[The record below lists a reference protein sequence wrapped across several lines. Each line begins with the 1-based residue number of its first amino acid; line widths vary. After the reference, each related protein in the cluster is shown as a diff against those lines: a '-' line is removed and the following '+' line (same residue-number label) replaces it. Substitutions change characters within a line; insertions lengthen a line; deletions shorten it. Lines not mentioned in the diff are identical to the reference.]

1 MTTPLLYLQLFWTY
15 TKIGLFGFGGG
26 YAMLSLVQ
34 DEVVVKHG
42 WITEQQFTDI
52 VALSQVTPGP
62 IGINSATY
70 IGYTATG
77 SILGAIVATLA
88 VSLPSFI
95 LVMLI
100 SMAFSRFRQNR
111 WVEAAFVGIRPA
123 SVGLIV
129 SAALLLSIH
138 AEGVWQWINHGNR
151 EAIVVRDNFPDLRSL
166 LLFAV
171 TFVVALR
178 RWVHP
183 ILLILLAGGAGW
195 LLYYALA

>member
-1 MTTPLLYLQLFWTY
+1 MTTLFLYLQLFWTY

-34 DEVVVKHG
+34 DEVVVKQG

-100 SMAFSRFRQNR
+100 SIAFSRFRQNR
-111 WVEAAFVGIRPA
+111 WVEAAFVSIRPA
-123 SVGLIV
+123 SVGLIA

>member
-1 MTTPLLYLQLFWTY
+1 MTTLLLYLQLFWTY

-34 DEVVVKHG
+34 DEVVVKQG

-52 VALSQVTPGP
+52 VALSQVTPG
-62 IGINSATY
+62 
-70 IGYTATG
+70 
-77 SILGAIVATLA
+77 
-88 VSLPSFI
+88 LPSFI

-100 SMAFSRFRQNR
+100 SMAFSRFRQNQ

-123 SVGLIV
+123 SVGLIA

-138 AEGVWQWINHGNR
+138 AEGVWQWINHGNG

-171 TFVVALR
+171 TFVAALR

>member
-1 MTTPLLYLQLFWTY
+1 MTTLLLYLQLFWTY

-34 DEVVVKHG
+34 DEVVVKQG

-100 SMAFSRFRQNR
+100 SMVFSRFRQNR

-123 SVGLIV
+123 SVGLIA

-138 AEGVWQWINHGNR
+138 AEGVWQWINHGNG
-151 EAIVVRDNFPDLRSL
+151 EEIVVRDNFPDLRSL

-171 TFVVALR
+171 TFVAALR

>member
-1 MTTPLLYLQLFWTY
+1 MTTLFLYLQLFWTY

-34 DEVVVKHG
+34 DEVVVKQG

-100 SMAFSRFRQNR
+100 SIAFSRFRQNR

-123 SVGLIV
+123 SVGLIA

-138 AEGVWQWINHGNR
+138 AEGVWQWINHGNG
-151 EAIVVRDNFPDLRSL
+151 EEIVVRDNFPDLRSL

-171 TFVVALR
+171 TFVAALR

>member
-1 MTTPLLYLQLFWTY
+1 MTTLLLYLQLFWTY

-34 DEVVVKHG
+34 DEVVVKQG

-70 IGYTATG
+70 IGYTTTG

-100 SMAFSRFRQNR
+100 SIAFSRFRQNR

-123 SVGLIV
+123 SVGLIA

-138 AEGVWQWINHGNR
+138 AEGVWQWISHENG
-151 EAIVVRDNFPDLRSL
+151 EAIVVRDNFLDLRSL

-171 TFVVALR
+171 TFVAALR

-195 LLYYALA
+195 SLYYALA

>member
-1 MTTPLLYLQLFWTY
+1 MTTLLLYLQLFWTY

-100 SMAFSRFRQNR
+100 SMVFSRFRQNR

-123 SVGLIV
+123 SVGLIA

-138 AEGVWQWINHGNR
+138 AEGVWQWISHGNG

-171 TFVVALR
+171 TFVAALR

>member
-1 MTTPLLYLQLFWTY
+1 MTTLFLYLQLFWTY

-34 DEVVVKHG
+34 DEVVVKQG

-77 SILGAIVATLA
+77 SILGAVVATLA

-100 SMAFSRFRQNR
+100 SIAFSRFRQNR

-123 SVGLIV
+123 SVGLIA

>member
-1 MTTPLLYLQLFWTY
+1 MTTLLLYLQLFWTY

-34 DEVVVKHG
+34 DEVVVKQG

-77 SILGAIVATLA
+77 SILGAVVATLA
-88 VSLPSFI
+88 VSLPSFT

-123 SVGLIV
+123 SVGLIA

-138 AEGVWQWINHGNR
+138 AEGVWQWINYGNG

-171 TFVVALR
+171 TFVAALR

-195 LLYYALA
+195 LLYYALI

>member
-1 MTTPLLYLQLFWTY
+1 MTTLLLYLQLFWTY

-34 DEVVVKHG
+34 DEVVVKQG

-77 SILGAIVATLA
+77 SILGAIVSTLA

-100 SMAFSRFRQNR
+100 SIAFSRFRQNR

-123 SVGLIV
+123 SVGLIA

-138 AEGVWQWINHGNR
+138 AEGVWQWINHGNG
-151 EAIVVRDNFPDLRSL
+151 EEIVVRDNFPDLRSL

-171 TFVVALR
+171 TLVAALR

-195 LLYYALA
+195 LLYYALI

>member
-1 MTTPLLYLQLFWTY
+1 
-15 TKIGLFGFGGG
+15 
-26 YAMLSLVQ
+26 MLSLVQ
-34 DEVVVKHG
+34 DEVVVKQG

-111 WVEAAFVGIRPA
+111 WVEAAFAGIRPA
-123 SVGLIV
+123 SVGLIA

-138 AEGVWQWINHGNR
+138 AEGVWQWINHGNG

-171 TFVVALR
+171 TFVAALR

>member
-1 MTTPLLYLQLFWTY
+1 MTTLLLYLQLFWTY

-77 SILGAIVATLA
+77 SILGAVVATLA
-88 VSLPSFI
+88 VSLPSFT

-123 SVGLIV
+123 SVGLIA

-138 AEGVWQWINHGNR
+138 AEGVGN
-151 EAIVVRDNFPDLRSL
+151 
-166 LLFAV
+166 
-171 TFVVALR
+171 
-178 RWVHP
+178 
-183 ILLILLAGGAGW
+183 G
-195 LLYYALA
+195 

>member
-1 MTTPLLYLQLFWTY
+1 MTTLFLYLQLFWTY

-100 SMAFSRFRQNR
+100 SIAFSRFRQNR

-123 SVGLIV
+123 SVGLIA

-138 AEGVWQWINHGNR
+138 AEGVWQWINHGNG
-151 EAIVVRDNFPDLRSL
+151 EEIVVRDNFPDLRSL

-171 TFVVALR
+171 TFVAALR

>member
-1 MTTPLLYLQLFWTY
+1 MTTLFLYLQLFWTY

-123 SVGLIV
+123 SVGLIA

-171 TFVVALR
+171 TFVAALR

>member
-1 MTTPLLYLQLFWTY
+1 MTTLFLYLQLFWTY

-34 DEVVVKHG
+34 DELVVKQG

-100 SMAFSRFRQNR
+100 SIAFSRFRQNR

-123 SVGLIV
+123 SVGLIA

>member
-1 MTTPLLYLQLFWTY
+1 MTTLLLHLQLFWTY

-100 SMAFSRFRQNR
+100 SIAFSRFRQNR

-123 SVGLIV
+123 SVGLIA

-138 AEGVWQWINHGNR
+138 AEGVWQWINQGNG

-171 TFVVALR
+171 TFVAALR

>member
-1 MTTPLLYLQLFWTY
+1 MTTLFLYLQLFWTY
-15 TKIGLFGFGGG
+15 TKIGLFSFGGG

-34 DEVVVKHG
+34 DEVVVKQG

-100 SMAFSRFRQNR
+100 SIAFSRFRQNR

-123 SVGLIV
+123 SVGLIA

-138 AEGVWQWINHGNR
+138 AEGVWQWINHGNG
-151 EAIVVRDNFPDLRSL
+151 EEIVVRDNFPDLRSL

-171 TFVVALR
+171 TFVAALR

>member
-1 MTTPLLYLQLFWTY
+1 MTTLFLYLQLFWTY

-34 DEVVVKHG
+34 DEVVVKQG

-100 SMAFSRFRQNR
+100 SIAFSCFRQNR

-123 SVGLIV
+123 SVGLIA

-138 AEGVWQWINHGNR
+138 AEGVWQWINHGNG
-151 EAIVVRDNFPDLRSL
+151 EAIIVRDNFPDLRSL

-171 TFVVALR
+171 TFVAALR

>member
-1 MTTPLLYLQLFWTY
+1 MTTLFLYLQLFWTY

-42 WITEQQFTDI
+42 WVTEQQFTDI

-123 SVGLIV
+123 SVGLIA

-138 AEGVWQWINHGNR
+138 AEGVWQWISHGNA
-151 EAIVVRDNFPDLRSL
+151 ETIVVQENFPDLRSI
-166 LLFAV
+166 LLFSI
-171 TFVVALR
+171 TFMAAIK

-183 ILLILLAGGAGW
+183 ILLIVLAGAAGW
-195 LLYYALA
+195 VLYYALV

>member
-1 MTTPLLYLQLFWTY
+1 MTTLFLYLQLFWTY

-100 SMAFSRFRQNR
+100 SIAFSRFRQNR

-123 SVGLIV
+123 SVGLIA

-171 TFVVALR
+171 TFVAALR

>member
-1 MTTPLLYLQLFWTY
+1 MTTLFLYLQLFWTY

-34 DEVVVKHG
+34 DEVVVKQG
-42 WITEQQFTDI
+42 WITEQQFTEI

-100 SMAFSRFRQNR
+100 SIAFSRFRQNR

-123 SVGLIV
+123 SVGLIA

-178 RWVHP
+178 RLVHP

>member
-1 MTTPLLYLQLFWTY
+1 MTTLLLYLQLFWTY

-100 SMAFSRFRQNR
+100 SIAFSRFRQNR

-123 SVGLIV
+123 SVGLIA

-138 AEGVWQWINHGNR
+138 AEGVWQWINHGNG
-151 EAIVVRDNFPDLRSL
+151 EEIVVRDNFPDLRSL

-171 TFVVALR
+171 TFVAALR

>member
-1 MTTPLLYLQLFWTY
+1 MTTLFLYLQLFWTY

-34 DEVVVKHG
+34 DEVVVKQG
-42 WITEQQFTDI
+42 WVTEQQFTDI

-123 SVGLIV
+123 SVGLIA

-138 AEGVWQWINHGNR
+138 AEGVWQWISHGNA
-151 EAIVVRDNFPDLRSL
+151 ETIVVQENFPDLRSI
-166 LLFAV
+166 LLFSI
-171 TFVVALR
+171 TFIAAIK

-183 ILLILLAGGAGW
+183 ILLIVLAGAAGW
-195 LLYYALA
+195 VLYYALV

>member
-1 MTTPLLYLQLFWTY
+1 MTTLFLYLQLFWTY

-34 DEVVVKHG
+34 DEVVVKQG

-100 SMAFSRFRQNR
+100 LMAFSRFRQNR

-123 SVGLIV
+123 SVGLIA

-138 AEGVWQWINHGNR
+138 AEGVWQWINHGNG
-151 EAIVVRDNFPDLRSL
+151 EEIVVRDNFPDLRSL

-171 TFVVALR
+171 TFVAALR

>member
-1 MTTPLLYLQLFWTY
+1 MTTLFLYLQLFWTY

-34 DEVVVKHG
+34 DEVVVKQG
-42 WITEQQFTDI
+42 WITEQQFTEI

-100 SMAFSRFRQNR
+100 SIAFSRFRQNR

-123 SVGLIV
+123 SVGLIA
-129 SAALLLSIH
+129 SAALLRSIH
-138 AEGVWQWINHGNR
+138 AEGVWQLINHGNR

-178 RWVHP
+178 RLVHP

>member
-1 MTTPLLYLQLFWTY
+1 MTTLFLYLQLFWTY

-26 YAMLSLVQ
+26 YAMLPLVQ
-34 DEVVVKHG
+34 DEVVVKQG

-100 SMAFSRFRQNR
+100 SIAFSSFRQNR

-123 SVGLIV
+123 SVGLIA

-138 AEGVWQWINHGNR
+138 AEGVWQWINHGNG

-171 TFVVALR
+171 TFVAALR

>member
-1 MTTPLLYLQLFWTY
+1 MTTLFLYLQLFWTY

-100 SMAFSRFRQNR
+100 SIAFSRFRQNR

-123 SVGLIV
+123 SVGLIA

>member
-1 MTTPLLYLQLFWTY
+1 MTTLFLYLQLFWTY

-34 DEVVVKHG
+34 DEVVVKQG

-123 SVGLIV
+123 SVGLIA

>member
-1 MTTPLLYLQLFWTY
+1 MTTLFLYLQLFWTY

-34 DEVVVKHG
+34 DEVVVKQG
-42 WITEQQFTDI
+42 WITEQQFTDM

-123 SVGLIV
+123 SVGLIA

-138 AEGVWQWINHGNR
+138 AEGVWQWINHGNG
-151 EAIVVRDNFPDLRSL
+151 EAIVVQDNFPDLRSL

-171 TFVVALR
+171 TFVAALR

>member
-1 MTTPLLYLQLFWTY
+1 MTTLLLYLQLFWTY

-111 WVEAAFVGIRPA
+111 WVEAAFVGIRLA
-123 SVGLIV
+123 SVGLIA